1 MTLASEQTGPQT
13 SRPSRQSTASYDKNL
28 CFFCQTAKDNEPV
41 HAIQSRKRG
50 EELHQYVSSCDI
62 DIYKVYLSAAINP
75 SDALAIDVKYHRLCW
90 MKRVLDWQQQP
101 ASKTCAVESEIA
113 ATVEFLNLIKSLL
126 QCGNILS
133 IKDAHDTF
141 MSVLRLHGCK
151 STPCRKTVRN
161 TLTEN
166 IPDIEFIAAVRKWE
180 SDRFCMTAAK
190 IEAVE
195 ASMAATRETDQMDTI
210 YQCAKLVRSDIL
222 DSEQWEFNGSLDP
235 DVSDIIPVKLLS
247 LLEWILKGVATD
259 LKTQERTEDVTN
271 SAKLLSQQI
280 MFQVKTRRHTSYKP
294 TATDSKDC
302 FRLRREY
309 PLQVGTGIL
318 VHQQFRSKSLI
329 DYLHDIG
336 VSVNHAR
343 ILRIETQL
351 AQQLLHT
358 SAEHGTYV
366 PPSLTKNTFV
376 FFSADNSDFQED
388 TPEGKNTL
396 HATAMA
402 VFQPAGDPG
411 IVRNINLTG
420 PSRHRSLPLGPG
432 LAVELLPCHIPA
444 NTRPPCGTY
453 DPIPTSPSQE
463 VMGSA
468 ASSDLTWLVGQSL
481 VRTVA
486 TEQKIPTW
494 SAYNSTIRQ
503 PTHQLTNVT
512 MMPLIAAPAHEWS
525 TMLTVLKQAQKI
537 TTVVMGEGHKTVI
550 TFDLQLYEKAVKLQM
565 HIKPELDHMIFRI
578 GEMHTVMASLRA
590 LGTSIEDSGIDDS
603 WLEADLYSPQ
613 TVRQILESNHM
624 KRALTAHAITTSALS
639 DLYLAAMLDR
649 NSGSISE
656 NSKAVLLDLNAKY
669 KNHHYEQLYDV
680 HQELVSSLQADGLQE
695 KIKNFD
701 DEMEPSRPMFKFTR
715 DYMRFVG
722 WIWMFIRASREANWQ
737 LHLESLR
744 ALCKYLFVY
753 DRQKYAR
760 MVPLYLAQMQKL
772 EIEDPYIYDEFMA
785 GNFSVNKSTIPFCTI
800 GPDHAIEH
808 ENRVMKVC
816 GGLKGITQQ
825 PAAMAR
831 WFLIAPELSR
841 LASEAQKLAGS
852 TKQLSVHHHDLSDA
866 VILTYEQNV
875 TKLEAILQLNNP
887 FTSDFHEVHIIFDR
901 YDISN
906 SLKERT
912 RTIRQGGQRNL
923 TYQISDD
930 AIIEKVTLKQLL
942 GTNTSK
948 ENLAIYLAS
957 KIKNYHTPSGTS
969 YVTTSKE
976 HCISNNLPLEHL
988 ESSQE
993 EADTRMILH
1002 ALDAVHRGATSISI
1016 HSSDTDV
1023 LDKFPELCPLT
1034 SMVIGTGSKRRT
1046 VDIAPIHAAL
1056 GPLASPLPGFH
1067 ALTGCDQTGTFCG
1080 KSKVSCWKALKIA
1093 DTTIIEALGN
1103 LGETQDLSNTDV
1115 RALEAF
1121 TCQIYMPNT
1130 KITSVAEM
1138 RWHLFSKRQFT
1149 DEKLPPTKAALEQKI
1164 KRSNYVTLSWKQ
1176 AGEAKLT
1183 LPPPM
1188 SHG

>member
-1 MTLASEQTGPQT
+1 M
-13 SRPSRQSTASYDKNL
+13 
-28 CFFCQTAKDNEPV
+28 
-41 HAIQSRKRG
+41 I
-50 EELHQYVSSCDI
+50 
-62 DIYKVYLSAAINP
+62 
-75 SDALAIDVKYHRLCW
+75 
-90 MKRVLDWQQQP
+90 
-101 ASKTCAVESEIA
+101 
-113 ATVEFLNLIKSLL
+113 
-126 QCGNILS
+126 
-133 IKDAHDTF
+133 
-141 MSVLRLHGCK
+141 
-151 STPCRKTVRN
+151 
-161 TLTEN
+161 
-166 IPDIEFIAAVRKWE
+166 
-180 SDRFCMTAAK
+180 
-190 IEAVE
+190 
-195 ASMAATRETDQMDTI
+195 
-210 YQCAKLVRSDIL
+210 
-222 DSEQWEFNGSLDP
+222 
-235 DVSDIIPVKLLS
+235 
-247 LLEWILKGVATD
+247 
-259 LKTQERTEDVTN
+259 
-271 SAKLLSQQI
+271 
-280 MFQVKTRRHTSYKP
+280 
-294 TATDSKDC
+294 
-302 FRLRREY
+302 
-309 PLQVGTGIL
+309 
-318 VHQQFRSKSLI
+318 
-329 DYLHDIG
+329 
-336 VSVNHAR
+336 
-343 ILRIETQL
+343 
-351 AQQLLHT
+351 
-358 SAEHGTYV
+358 
-366 PPSLTKNTFV
+366 
-376 FFSADNSDFQED
+376 
-388 TPEGKNTL
+388 
-396 HATAMA
+396 
-402 VFQPAGDPG
+402 
-411 IVRNINLTG
+411 
-420 PSRHRSLPLGPG
+420 
-432 LAVELLPCHIPA
+432 
-444 NTRPPCGTY
+444 
-453 DPIPTSPSQE
+453 
-463 VMGSA
+463 GSA

-656 NSKAVLLDLNAKY
+656 NSKAVVLDLNAKY

-772 EIEDPYIYDEFMA
+772 EIEDPDIYDEFMA

-831 WFLIAPELSR
+831 WFLIAPELSC

-852 TKQLSVHHHDLSDA
+852 TKQLSVHHHDVSDT

-887 FTSDFHEVHIIFDR
+887 FTSDSEDLTNLLTKAVMPEEVRQAVTKRDQIGAEMFESFVQERLVNETTNFWAPMKKIKLQTWKTTRKVTKSKATNSLVALKDDRAHFARFLVVLPSCPEQDLKESISKFEFAVSPRSLFTMDGNLRHCTAKSKLMHILEDLPADQNATVELAQVPEPDHPHKVKIIDAMAVVQSMGKPTWVKTGEDLSAHFQGIVQGMSHDFHEVHIIFDR

-993 EADTRMILH
+993 EADTCMILH

-1023 LDKFPELCPLT
+1023 LVLTIYKFPELCPLT

-1046 VDIAPIHAAL
+1046 VDIAPINAAL
-1056 GPLASPLPGFH
+1056 GPLASALPGFH